1 MNKRQTEKLYKRK
14 WQQFL
19 SEQFEKTLNLKA
31 KPSRIKTRMEET
43 ESSVSVIGTY
53 RGLEMEIKFTAD
65 NQKSKDEN
73 LHEFLENL
81 EDDELVALQRKVR
94 EASDG
99 ILEGE
104 NEEGEG
110 T

>member
-1 MNKRQTEKLYKRK
+1 MNLRQKNKRNKRQ

-19 SEQFEKTLNLKA
+19 SEQFEQYLNLKA
-31 KPSRIKTRMEET
+31 KPSRIKARMEKT
-43 ESSVSVIGTY
+43 ESSVSVIGIY
-53 RGLEMEIKFTAD
+53 RGLQMEIKFTAD

-94 EASDG
+94 EAA
-99 ILEGE
+99 EHE
-104 NEEGEG
+104 
-110 T
+110 

>member
-1 MNKRQTEKLYKRK
+1 MNLRQKNKRNKRK

-19 SEQFEKTLNLKA
+19 SVHYNHFLNLKA
-31 KPSRIKTRMEET
+31 KPSRIKAKMKKT

-53 RGLEMEIKFTAD
+53 GTIELEIKFTAD

-73 LHEFLENL
+73 LHGFLENL

-94 EASDG
+94 EATD
-99 ILEGE
+99 EEEEEKAGE
-104 NEEGEG
+104 ES
-110 T
+110 

>member
-1 MNKRQTEKLYKRK
+1 MNKRQIQKFYKRK

-19 SEQFEKTLNLKA
+19 SEQFEKFLNLKA
-31 KPSRIKTRMEET
+31 KPSRIKARMEKT

-65 NQKSKDEN
+65 KQKSKDEN

-94 EASDG
+94 EAADES
-99 ILEGE
+99 LEGE
-104 NEEGEG
+104 EGRPEE
-110 T
+110 

>member
-81 EDDELVALQRKVR
+81 EDDELLALQRKVR
-94 EASDG
+94 EAA
-99 ILEGE
+99 ERE
-104 NEEGEG
+104 
-110 T
+110 